1 MVSICYGIS
10 PVLLGARVVRVKAG
24 AYTFLLKSK
33 QPVLGKDAAAETRA
47 SSEKKKNNN
56 NNVCHCLSV
65 SVCHNDIFKKKK
77 KKEVI
82 DSFGQEV
89 PCNLDT
95 GCHQVTGRYI
105 KCLCAAAY
113 YLPLSSY

>member
-47 SSEKKKNNN
+47 SSEKKKTTTTTSAS
-56 NNVCHCLSV
+56 VCLSLCV
-65 SVCHNDIFKKKK
+65 TMTYLKKKK
-77 KKEVI
+77 KRS
-82 DSFGQEV
+82 D
-89 PCNLDT
+89 
-95 GCHQVTGRYI
+95 
-105 KCLCAAAY
+105 
-113 YLPLSSY
+113 

>member
-47 SSEKKKNNN
+47 SSEKKK
-56 NNVCHCLSV
+56 
-65 SVCHNDIFKKKK
+65 K
-77 KKEVI
+77 
-82 DSFGQEV
+82 Q
-89 PCNLDT
+89 
-95 GCHQVTGRYI
+95 QQQR
-105 KCLCAAAY
+105 
-113 YLPLSSY
+113 LPLSVCLCVSQ

>member
-47 SSEKKKNNN
+47 SSVKKNKTTTTSAS
-56 NNVCHCLSV
+56 VCLSV
-65 SVCHNDIFKKKK
+65 
-77 KKEVI
+77 
-82 DSFGQEV
+82 
-89 PCNLDT
+89 
-95 GCHQVTGRYI
+95 
-105 KCLCAAAY
+105 CLCV
-113 YLPLSSY
+113 SQ